1 VKDLIL
7 KSLRTVRELLSDPR
21 RWVQGGWSAHRD
33 GRGVVHRPD
42 PDAGKPSNCWC
53 LGQAINNAVFMNGGP
68 GAAVRFT
75 DLRTAVD
82 RELALTLGDEALVI
96 YQWNDRPKTSHAAVL
111 RVLDETVARL
121 EAA

>member
-1 VKDLIL
+1 
-7 KSLRTVRELLSDPR
+7 
-21 RWVQGGWSAHRD
+21 
-33 GRGVVHRPD
+33 
-42 PDAGKPSNCWC
+42 
-53 LGQAINNAVFMNGGP
+53 
-68 GAAVRFT
+68 VRFT